1 MSATK
6 KGSRREASS
15 PLSPTEDV
23 PPAVA
28 PEKGRTRAMGLLPSS
43 LPVPGAAP
51 NSGGSP
57 AKTVA
62 SPSRLLPG
70 PAPSHPKKGRPVR
83 AIGHVTSKEHAPH
96 DAPGAEPATVHAS
109 PKMALLASAPS
120 SSQEGEDAP
129 ATGKPS
135 PIAQVPGVLSDAIAN
150 LAKLH
155 RSRLNFVS
163 AKVKIELQIK
173 AIQRQEH
180 ARAGCDKP
188 THAKCPGVYKVETP
202 DITLLRTL
210 ALKPLEIQAQ
220 ARLKAML
227 EELPDAAPPGVLAF
241 TDEARGFGRPLLAQV
256 IAEAGDLARYDGPAK
271 LWSRMGLGLGPAGE
285 TRYEGRS
292 PRRRALMAVVG
303 ACFLKAGGP
312 YKDLYDERKVFEQG
326 KPSCG
331 KTLKNAKGEPIGSCK
346 DAKAE
351 CCKAGHIH
359 NRTMRYVEK
368 RLLRDLWRAWRNQIG
383 EDESQTIGA
392 TQSSAASSSPDD
404 SRDGGGQRRSVT
416 HTPSAAS
423 ITEPSAVS

>member
-1 MSATK
+1 MKKTK
-6 KGSRREASS
+6 IRRAGGHRRPVTHRGRAAARRNQKGSHAEATGASS
-15 PLSPTEDV
+15 PKQGMPR
-23 PPAVA
+23 AVA
-28 PEKGRTRAMGLLPSS
+28 PKKDGPAPARAMVSPSRRLPAVSVPKKGRPRAKKIASPSAA
-43 LPVPGAAP
+43 LPGAALI
-51 NSGGSP
+51 SGGSP
-57 AKTVA
+57 ASSA
-62 SPSRLLPG
+62 RSPNLDVPA
-70 PAPSHPKKGRPVR
+70 PAPSSH
-83 AIGHVTSKEHAPH
+83 
-96 DAPGAEPATVHAS
+96 
-109 PKMALLASAPS
+109 
-120 SSQEGEDAP
+120 QEGEGAL
-129 ATGKPS
+129 AEERVSPS
-135 PIAQVPGVLSDAIAN
+135 VELPGALSDAIAN
-150 LAKLH
+150 LASLH

-188 THAKCPGVYKVETP
+188 THAKCPGVYKVQTA
-202 DITLLRTL
+202 DIAILREM
-210 ALKPLEIQAQ
+210 ALKPLEAQAQ

-227 EELPDAAPPGVLAF
+227 EELPDAAPPAVLAF

-312 YKDLYDERKVFEQG
+312 YKDLYDERKVFEQS

-331 KTLKNAKGEPIGSCK
+331 KTLKNAKGEPIGLCK

-383 EDESQTIGA
+383 EEESQTMSVAQAIP
-392 TQSSAASSSPDD
+392 ASSSPDH
-404 SRDGGGQRRSVT
+404 SRSGGGHCPCVT
-416 HTPSAAS
+416 HASGAAS
-423 ITEPSAVS
+423 APGGVS